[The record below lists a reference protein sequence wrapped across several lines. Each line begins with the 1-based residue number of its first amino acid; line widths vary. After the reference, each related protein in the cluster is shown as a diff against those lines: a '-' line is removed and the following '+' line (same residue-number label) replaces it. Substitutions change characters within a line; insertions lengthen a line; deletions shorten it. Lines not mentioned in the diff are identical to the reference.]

1 MAKGKAN
8 PSLVLWVW
16 HPWISRP
23 EIAALHDTGHRLAAI
38 GSEGGLVD
46 INGAEP
52 NTIAPDLILHPAA
65 HQWNDE
71 LWDYLDVALKAA
83 RARRQK
89 K

>member
-8 PSLVLWVW
+8 PVLCLMVDARWLE
-16 HPWISRP
+16 HPKIQALIAQGHIVAVFP
-23 EIAALHDTGHRLAAI
+23 EGDPG
-38 GSEGGLVD
+38 
-46 INGAEP
+46 
-52 NTIAPDLILHPAA
+52 PDLILHPAA

-83 RARRQK
+83 RARRRK